1 MNFKVNDLVRVKSFK
16 EIKKTLDEKNCCH
29 GVYFNSYMRGFCS
42 KIFRIQRIKKI
53 DDTISLQVFLKAE
66 NGSKLASDDFW
77 TWDAD
82 WLERVE
88 EDKRNTTFPIDVSD
102 LNKAIEEVKR
112 LHSESSKH
120 RLSGKEMDSV
130 KTLMGEYAAK
140 AIEKGYSLVFYV
152 YENGKRVELRTDF
165 GSSSRTGDLPQKVS
179 AQCSPDD
186 EFNPTVG
193 KFVCLCKLLGHKVPS
208 WI

>member
-1 MNFKVNDLVRVKSFK
+1 MNFKVNDLVRVKSFE
-16 EIKKTLDEKNCCH
+16 EIKKTLDAKNYYH
-29 GVYFNSYMRGFCS
+29 GVYFNAYMKRLCS
-42 KIFRIQRIKKI
+42 KTFRVRRIMKDKPWRGR
-53 DDTISLQVFLKAE
+53 LKAVD
-66 NGSKLASDDFW
+66 GSNLPLNDDW
-77 TWDAD
+77 SWDAD
-82 WLERVE
+82 WLESAE
-88 EDKRNTTFPIDVSD
+88 ENKHNAIFPIDVSN
-102 LNKAIEEVKR
+102 LEKAIEEVKR
-112 LHSESSKH
+112 LHYESFKH

-130 KTLMGEYAAK
+130 KMLMGEYAAK

-152 YENGKRVELRTDF
+152 YKDSKRVALRTDF
-165 GSSSRTGDLPQKVS
+165 GSSSRTGNLPQKVS

>member
-1 MNFKVNDLVRVKSFK
+1 MSFKVNDLVRVKSFK
-16 EIKKTLDEKNCCH
+16 EIKKTLDEKGCCH
-29 GVYFNSYMRGFCS
+29 GIYFNSYMRNFCS
-42 KIFRIQRIKKI
+42 KTFRIEKI
-53 DDTISLQVFLKAE
+53 DGTEFPRILLKAE
-66 NGSKLASDDFW
+66 NGSKLTLDGYWS
-77 TWDAD
+77 WDGD
-82 WLERVE
+82 WLTAVN
-88 EDKRNTTFPIDVSD
+88 DTIFSIDVSD
-102 LNKAIEEVKR
+102 LEKAIEEVKR
-112 LHSESSKH
+112 LHYESSKH
-120 RLSGKEMDSV
+120 RLSDEEMDSV

-179 AQCSPDD
+179 AQCSSDD
-186 EFNPTVG
+186 EFNPIVG

>member
-1 MNFKVNDLVRVKSFK
+1 MSFKVNDLVRVKSYE
-16 EIKKTLDEKNCCH
+16 EIKKTLDEKGYCH
-29 GVYFNSYMRGFCS
+29 NIYFNSYMRNFCS
-42 KIFRIQRIKKI
+42 KTFRIEKIEKIEKIYNKKFPRIY
-53 DDTISLQVFLKAE
+53 LKAAD
-66 NGSKLASDDFW
+66 GSKLILDGYWS
-77 TWDAD
+77 WDAD
-82 WLERVE
+82 WLTAAN
-88 EDKRNTTFPIDVSD
+88 DTIFSIDVSD
-102 LNKAIEEVKR
+102 LEKAIEEVKR
-112 LHSESSKH
+112 LHYESSKH
-120 RLSGKEMDSV
+120 RLSDEEMDSV

-179 AQCSPDD
+179 AQCSSDD
-186 EFNPTVG
+186 EFNPIVG

>member
-16 EIKKTLDEKNCCH
+16 EIEKTLDAKNCCH
-29 GVYFNSYMRGFCS
+29 GIYFNSYMARLCS
-42 KIFRIQRIKKI
+42 KTFRIKRI
-53 DDTISLQVFLKAE
+53 LKERPWRARLE
-66 NGSKLASDDFW
+66 AVDGSKLPLNEDWS
-77 TWDAD
+77 WDAD

-102 LNKAIEEVKR
+102 LDKAIKEVKR
-112 LHSESSKH
+112 LHYESSKH

-130 KTLMGEYAAK
+130 KVLMGEYAAK

-152 YENGKRVELRTDF
+152 SKDSNRVALRTDF
-165 GSSSRTGDLPQKVS
+165 GTSSRTGGLPQKVS

>member
-1 MNFKVNDLVRVKSFK
+1 MSFKVNDLVRVKSFE
-16 EIKKTLDEKNCCH
+16 EIKKTLDEKNYHH
-29 GVYFNSYMRGFCS
+29 GVYFNAYMKRLCS
-42 KIFRIQRIKKI
+42 KTFRVRRIIKEKPWRAR
-53 DDTISLQVFLKAE
+53 LKAVD
-66 NGSKLASDDFW
+66 GSNLPLNDDW
-77 TWDAD
+77 SWDLD
-82 WLERVE
+82 WL
-88 EDKRNTTFPIDVSD
+88 TTVNDTVFPVDVSD
-102 LNKAIEEVKR
+102 LEKAIEEVKR
-112 LHSESSKH
+112 LHYESSKH
-120 RLSGKEMDSV
+120 RLSDKEMDSV
-130 KTLMGEYAAK
+130 KMLMGDYATK

-186 EFNPTVG
+186 EFNPIVG

>member
-16 EIKKTLDEKNCCH
+16 EIKKTLDAKNYCH
-29 GVYFNSYMRGFCS
+29 GVYFNPYMRRLCS
-42 KIFRIQRIKKI
+42 KTFRIARI
-53 DDTISLQVFLKAE
+53 DDRTSPRVFLKAA
-66 NGSKLASDDFW
+66 NGSKLKTDDFW
-77 TWDAD
+77 SWDAD
-82 WLERVE
+82 WLESVE

-102 LNKAIEEVKR
+102 LDKAIEEVKR
-112 LHSESSKH
+112 LHYESSKH
-120 RLSGKEMDSV
+120 RLSGKEMDFM
-130 KTLMGEYAAK
+130 KALMGEYAAK
-140 AIEKGYSLVFYV
+140 VIEKGYSLVFYV
-152 YENGKRVELRTDF
+152 YESDNRVALRTDF

>member
-1 MNFKVNDLVRVKSFK
+1 MSFKVNDLVRVKSFK
-16 EIKKTLDEKNCCH
+16 EIKKTLDARGYYHKL
-29 GVYFNSYMRGFCS
+29 YFNPNMERLCS
-42 KIFRIQRIKKI
+42 KTFRIGEVWDMKPHRVRIKAV
-53 DDTISLQVFLKAE
+53 DDSPVPLGDCWV
-66 NGSKLASDDFW
+66 
-77 TWDAD
+77 WDVD
-82 WLERVE
+82 WLTAVN
-88 EDKRNTTFPIDVSD
+88 DTVFSIDVSD
-102 LNKAIEEVKR
+102 LDKAIEEVKR
-112 LHSESSKH
+112 LHYETSKH
-120 RLSGKEMDSV
+120 RLSDEKMKSV

-152 YENGKRVELRTDF
+152 YKNSNRVELRTDF

>member
-1 MNFKVNDLVRVKSFK
+1 MNLKVNDLVRVKSFK
-16 EIKKTLDEKNCCH
+16 EIKKTLDSDGYCH
-29 GVYFNSYMRGFCS
+29 GIFFNSEMKRLCS
-42 KIFRIQRIKKI
+42 KTFRVKEITGFQPFAMHLKKV
-53 DDTISLQVFLKAE
+53 DGGKLKVQE
-66 NGSKLASDDFW
+66 WW

-82 WLERVE
+82 WLESVE

-102 LNKAIEEVKR
+102 LDKAIEEVKR
-112 LHSESSKH
+112 LHHESSKH
-120 RLSGKEMDSV
+120 RLSDKEMDSV
-130 KTLMGEYAAK
+130 KALMGEYAAK
-140 AIEKGYSLVFYV
+140 VIEKGYSLVFYV
-152 YENGKRVELRTDF
+152 YKSDNRVALRTDF

>member
-16 EIKKTLDEKNCCH
+16 EIKKTLDAKNYCH
-29 GVYFNSYMRGFCS
+29 GVYFNPYMRGLCS
-42 KIFRIQRIKKI
+42 KTFRIEEIIGFQPFTVHLKKV
-53 DDTISLQVFLKAE
+53 DGENLKIR
-66 NGSKLASDDFW
+66 DCW
-77 TWDAD
+77 TWNAD
-82 WLERVE
+82 WLESVE

-102 LNKAIEEVKR
+102 LDKAIEEVKR

-130 KTLMGEYAAK
+130 KVLMGEYAAK
-140 AIEKGYSLVFYV
+140 VIEKGYSLVFYV
-152 YENGKRVELRTDF
+152 YKSSNRVELRTDF
-165 GSSSRTGDLPQKVS
+165 GSCSKSESLPRKVS
-179 AQCSPDD
+179 AKCSPDD

-193 KFVCLCKLLGHKVPS
+193 KFVCICKLLGHKVPS

>member
-1 MNFKVNDLVRVKSFK
+1 MSFKVNDLVRVKSFE
-16 EIKKTLDEKNCCH
+16 EIKKTLDEKNYHH
-29 GVYFNSYMRGFCS
+29 GVYFNAYMKRLCS
-42 KIFRIQRIKKI
+42 KTFRVRRIIKEKPWRAR
-53 DDTISLQVFLKAE
+53 LKAVD
-66 NGSKLASDDFW
+66 GSNLPLNDDW
-77 TWDAD
+77 SWDLD
-82 WLERVE
+82 WL
-88 EDKRNTTFPIDVSD
+88 TTVNDTVFPVDVSD
-102 LNKAIEEVKR
+102 LEKAIEEVKR
-112 LHSESSKH
+112 LHYESSKH
-120 RLSGKEMDSV
+120 RLSDKEMDSV
-130 KTLMGEYAAK
+130 KMLMGDYATK

>member
-1 MNFKVNDLVRVKSFK
+1 MNFKVNDLVRVKSFE
-16 EIKKTLDEKNCCH
+16 EIKKTLNSGGFCH
-29 GVYFNSYMRGFCS
+29 GIFFTSEMKRFCS
-42 KIFRIQRIKKI
+42 KIFRIEEITGHQPFAVHLKKV
-53 DDTISLQVFLKAE
+53 DGRDLKV
-66 NGSKLASDDFW
+66 KDWW
-77 TWDAD
+77 TWDAN
-82 WLERVE
+82 WLESVE

-102 LNKAIEEVKR
+102 LNKAIEEIKR
-112 LHSESSKH
+112 LHYESSKH
-120 RLSGKEMDSV
+120 RLSKKEMDSV
-130 KTLMGEYAAK
+130 KVLMGDYAAK

-152 YENGKRVELRTDF
+152 YKDSKRVALRTDF

>member
-1 MNFKVNDLVRVKSFK
+1 MSFKVNDLVRVKSFK
-16 EIKKTLDEKNCCH
+16 EIKKTLDAKNYYH
-29 GVYFNSYMRGFCS
+29 GVYFNAYMKSLCS
-42 KIFRIQRIKKI
+42 KTFRIRRIIKEKPWRAR
-53 DDTISLQVFLKAE
+53 LKAVD
-66 NGSKLASDDFW
+66 GSNLPLNDDW
-77 TWDAD
+77 SWDAD
-82 WLERVE
+82 WLTAAN
-88 EDKRNTTFPIDVSD
+88 DAIFSIDVSD
-102 LNKAIEEVKR
+102 LEKAIEEVKR
-112 LHSESSKH
+112 LHYESSKH
-120 RLSGKEMDSV
+120 RLSDEEMNSV

-152 YENGKRVELRTDF
+152 CKNDNRVALRTDF

-208 WI
+208 WV

>member
-16 EIKKTLDEKNCCH
+16 EIKKTLDSDGFRH
-29 GVYFNSYMRGFCS
+29 GIFFAPKMKSFCS
-42 KIFRIQRIKKI
+42 KTFRVKEITGFQPFTVHLKKV
-53 DDTISLQVFLKAE
+53 DGEKLKVQE
-66 NGSKLASDDFW
+66 WW

-88 EDKRNTTFPIDVSD
+88 EDKRNTIFPIDVSD
-102 LNKAIEEVKR
+102 LDRAIEEVKR
-112 LHSESSKH
+112 LHYESSKH
-120 RLSGKEMDSV
+120 RLSDKEMDSV
-130 KTLMGEYAAK
+130 KLLMGECAAK
-140 AIEKGYSLVFYV
+140 VIEKGYSLVFYV
-152 YENGKRVELRTDF
+152 YESDNRVALRTDF

>member
-1 MNFKVNDLVRVKSFK
+1 MSFKVNDLVRVKSFE
-16 EIKKTLDEKNCCH
+16 EIKKTLDEKGCCH
-29 GVYFNSYMRGFCS
+29 GIYFNAYMRNFCS
-42 KIFRIQRIKKI
+42 KTFRIERIDNIKFPRI
-53 DDTISLQVFLKAE
+53 LLKAK
-66 NGSKLASDDFW
+66 NGSKLTLDGYWS
-77 TWDAD
+77 WDAD
-82 WLERVE
+82 WLESVE

-102 LNKAIEEVKR
+102 LEKAIEEVKR
-112 LHSESSKH
+112 LHYESSKH
-120 RLSGKEMDSV
+120 RLSDEEMDSV
-130 KTLMGEYAAK
+130 KMLMGDYAAK

-152 YENGKRVELRTDF
+152 YKDSKRVALRTDF

-179 AQCSPDD
+179 AQCSSDD

>member
-1 MNFKVNDLVRVKSFK
+1 MDFKVNDLVRVKSFK
-16 EIKKTLDEKNCCH
+16 EIEKTLDKENCCH
-29 GVYFNSYMRGFCS
+29 DVYFNAYMKRLCS
-42 KIFRIQRIKKI
+42 KTFRIKRIIKKEPLLARLEAV
-53 DDTISLQVFLKAE
+53 D
-66 NGSKLASDDFW
+66 GSKLSLDDDW
-77 TWDAD
+77 SWNAD
-82 WLERVE
+82 WLESVE
-88 EDKRNTTFPIDVSD
+88 EIKRNTTFPIDVSD
-102 LNKAIEEVKR
+102 LDKAIEEVKR
-112 LHSESSKH
+112 LHYESSKH
-120 RLSGKEMDSV
+120 RLSDEEIDSV
-130 KTLMGEYAAK
+130 KKLMGQYAAK

-152 YENGKRVELRTDF
+152 YKDSNRVALRTDF

>member
-1 MNFKVNDLVRVKSFK
+1 MSFKVNDLVRVKSFK
-16 EIKKTLDEKNCCH
+16 EIKKTLDEKGCCH
-29 GVYFNSYMRGFCS
+29 GIYFNSYMRNFCS
-42 KIFRIQRIKKI
+42 KTFRIEKI
-53 DDTISLQVFLKAE
+53 DGTEFPRILLKAE
-66 NGSKLASDDFW
+66 NGSKLTLDGYWS
-77 TWDAD
+77 WDAD
-82 WLERVE
+82 WLTAVN
-88 EDKRNTTFPIDVSD
+88 DTIFSIDVSD
-102 LNKAIEEVKR
+102 LEKAIEEVKR
-112 LHSESSKH
+112 LHYESSKH
-120 RLSGKEMDSV
+120 RLSDEEMDSV

-179 AQCSPDD
+179 AQCSSDD
-186 EFNPTVG
+186 EFNPIVG

>member
-1 MNFKVNDLVRVKSFK
+1 MDLKVNDLVRVKSFK
-16 EIKKTLDEKNCCH
+16 EIKKTLDSDGFRH
-29 GVYFNSYMRGFCS
+29 GIFFTPEMKRFCS
-42 KIFRIQRIKKI
+42 KTFRVKEITGFQPFTVHLKKV
-53 DDTISLQVFLKAE
+53 DGEKLKVQE
-66 NGSKLASDDFW
+66 WW

-82 WLERVE
+82 WLESVE
-88 EDKRNTTFPIDVSD
+88 EDKRNTIFPIDVSD
-102 LNKAIEEVKR
+102 LDKAIEEVKR
-112 LHSESSKH
+112 LHYESSKH
-120 RLSGKEMDSV
+120 RLTDKEMDSV
-130 KTLMGEYAAK
+130 KTLMEDYAVK

-152 YENGKRVELRTDF
+152 YESDNRVALRTDF
-165 GSSSRTGDLPQKVS
+165 GSYFRTGDLPEKVF